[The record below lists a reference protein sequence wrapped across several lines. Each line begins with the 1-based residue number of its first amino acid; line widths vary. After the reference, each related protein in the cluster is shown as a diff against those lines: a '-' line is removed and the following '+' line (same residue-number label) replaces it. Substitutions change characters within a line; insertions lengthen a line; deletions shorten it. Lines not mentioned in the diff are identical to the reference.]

1 VAPTP
6 TRPLGAPVR
15 PTFKSPR
22 TRPPPCAHIH
32 PDIHPPEPVDPF
44 ETIRERFHDLGLL
57 TFPHRTVP
65 LPPARRTSRC
75 FLLLPSRSQ
84 GVVLAGGSG
93 APLQEEEG
101 GGEDT
106 RMASRSASKDIITL
120 RGSAAIVSEFFGTH
134 AAPCPLSCLVS
145 FFAHRVP
152 DEMLR
157 FASAGYA
164 ANRYGTLYSARQTA
178 AVPVHPGLDR

>member
-1 VAPTP
+1 MQLTKKTLGRAQCVAPTP

-44 ETIRERFHDLGLL
+44 ETLRERFHDLGLL

-75 FLLLPSRSQ
+75 FSLPVPKELSSPADPGRRCKRRK
-84 GVVLAGGSG
+84 
-93 APLQEEEG
+93 EEERIP
-101 GGEDT
+101 EW
-106 RMASRSASKDIITL
+106 RRARRPRISSRCEALPPSSASSSVRTRL
-120 RGSAAIVSEFFGTH
+120 P
-134 AAPCPLSCLVS
+134 AP
-145 FFAHRVP
+145 F
-152 DEMLR
+152 
-157 FASAGYA
+157 
-164 ANRYGTLYSARQTA
+164 
-178 AVPVHPGLDR
+178 PV